1 VQTDFSLGDHRV
13 HPSLN
18 RIDGPGGPVQLEP
31 KVMEV
36 LTCLAGRQGAVV
48 SKEELVREVWDGRF
62 VSDDVVWRSIGELR
76 RALGDDTRKALIE
89 TIPKRGYRL
98 VVAAPDEETHS
109 ARLPEPP
116 PPVQPHLIP
125 RRLLAAAFLL
135 GFGSLAI
142 ILLLSARR
150 APMPAAVTPQIQ
162 TPHRVRLAVLPFE
175 NLSGDPAQDWFSD
188 GLTDELI
195 SHLGGLRPAALGVI
209 GRTSVMSLK
218 HQGGDLAR
226 IGRQLGADYLLE
238 GSVRREG
245 ERVRVT
251 ARLIQAS
258 DQTTVWSD
266 RQDLDLVGTMRF
278 QGRVAEQVANAIAPA
293 LLPGDQATAAAA
305 KSAATNP
312 AAHDAYLEALW
323 FLNRGMPDDLRKSVP
338 AFEKAVALDPGSAA
352 AHAGL
357 ADAVHLL
364 TLFGVLPPRDAYPRA
379 EAEARKALELDPLDP
394 GLADTHATLGTILFR
409 YHFDG
414 PAAEA
419 EFQRALAINPSS
431 AAAHHDYAWL
441 LVAEHRFDEAVR
453 EIHAA
458 QTLEPLSVRANAD
471 VGWVYF
477 RARRD
482 GDAIHQMQR
491 TLELE
496 PRFLSARLC
505 LERAFVRTGRLADA
519 LAQAREGARQQ
530 GMTDADLA
538 ALPADPP
545 AALRRIGTW
554 RIAGLA
560 EHGKTAWV
568 SPYTLAAQYAELGDA
583 DHTFSELDRA
593 FTERDPSLVS
603 ADVDP
608 AFDGVRSD
616 PRFAALVARIG
627 LRRG

>member
-1 VQTDFSLGDHRV
+1 MQTDFSLGVYRV

-18 RIDGPGGPVQLEP
+18 RIDGPVGSVQLEP

-36 LTCLAGRQGAVV
+36 LTCLASRQGAVV
-48 SKEELVREVWDGRF
+48 SKEELVREVWEGRF

-76 RALGDDTRKALIE
+76 RALGDDSRKALIE

-98 VVAAPDEETHS
+98 VAPGP

-116 PPVQPHLIP
+116 PLVQPHLIP

-135 GFGSLAI
+135 GFGSLAL

-150 APMPAAVTPQIQ
+150 APVPAAVAP
-162 TPHRVRLAVLPFE
+162 PHRVRLAVLPFE

-195 SHLGGLRPAALGVI
+195 SRLGALRPAALGVI

-238 GSVRREG
+238 GSVRRDG
-245 ERVRVT
+245 DKVRVT

-266 RQDLDLVGTMRF
+266 RQDLDLAGTIRF
-278 QGRVAEQVANAIAPA
+278 QGRVAETVANAIAPA
-293 LLPGDQATAAAA
+293 LLPATAAAP
-305 KSAATNP
+305 AATNP

-338 AFEKAVALDPGSAA
+338 AFEKAVALDPRSAA

-364 TLFGVLPPRDAYPRA
+364 ALFGVLPPRDAYPRA
-379 EAEARKALELDPLDP
+379 EAEARKALELDPA
-394 GLADTHATLGTILFR
+394 LADTHATLGTILFR
-409 YHFDG
+409 FHFDG
-414 PAAEA
+414 PAAET

-441 LVAEHRFDEAVR
+441 LVAERRFDEAVR

-491 TLELE
+491 TLKLE

-505 LERAFVRTGRLADA
+505 LERAFVRTGRPVDA
-519 LAQAREGARQQ
+519 LEQAREGAHQE

-538 ALPADPP
+538 ALPADPQ
-545 AALRRIGTW
+545 AALRRIGAW
-554 RIAGLA
+554 RLNRL
-560 EHGKTAWV
+560 EERGKTGWV
-568 SPYTLAAQYAELGDA
+568 SPYTLAAQYAELGDTGRA
-583 DHTFSELDRA
+583 FAELDRA

-603 ADVDP
+603 AGVDP

>member
-1 VQTDFSLGDHRV
+1 MQTDFSLGVYRV

-18 RIDGPGGPVQLEP
+18 RIDGPDGSVQLEP

-48 SKEELVREVWDGRF
+48 SKEELVREVWEGRF

-76 RALGDDTRKALIE
+76 RALGDDSRKALIE

-98 VVAAPDEETHS
+98 VAPGS
-109 ARLPEPP
+109 ASLPEPP
-116 PPVQPHLIP
+116 PPIHPQLIP

-135 GFGSLAI
+135 GFGSLAL

-150 APMPAAVTPQIQ
+150 APVPGAVVE
-162 TPHRVRLAVLPFE
+162 PHRVRLAVLPFE

-195 SHLGGLRPAALGVI
+195 SRLGALRPAALGVI

-238 GSVRREG
+238 GSVRRDG
-245 ERVRVT
+245 DKVRVT

-266 RQDLDLVGTMRF
+266 RQDLDLAGTIRF
-278 QGRVAEQVANAIAPA
+278 QSHVAETVANAIAPA
-293 LLPGDQATAAAA
+293 LLPASAAAP
-305 KSAATNP
+305 AATNP

-338 AFEKAVALDPGSAA
+338 AFEKAVALDPRSAA
-352 AHAGL
+352 SHAGL
-357 ADAVHLL
+357 ADAVHFLA
-364 TLFGVLPPRDAYPRA
+364 LFGVLPPRDAYPRA
-379 EAEARKALELDPLDP
+379 ETEARKALELDPA
-394 GLADTHATLGTILFR
+394 LADTHATLGTILFR
-409 YHFDG
+409 FHFDG
-414 PAAEA
+414 PAAET

-441 LVAEHRFDEAVR
+441 LVAERRFDEAVR

-491 TLELE
+491 TLKLE

-505 LERAFVRTGRLADA
+505 LERAFVRTGRPVDA
-519 LAQAREGARQQ
+519 LDQAREGAHQE

-538 ALPADPP
+538 ALPADPQ

-554 RIAGLA
+554 RLNRL
-560 EHGKTAWV
+560 EERGKTGWA
-568 SPYTLAAQYAELGDA
+568 SPYTLAAQYAELGDSGRA
-583 DHTFSELDRA
+583 FAELDRA

-616 PRFAALVARIG
+616 PRFATLVARIG

>member
-1 VQTDFSLGDHRV
+1 VDTDFSLGDRRV

-76 RALGDDTRKALIE
+76 RALGDDTRKTLIE

-98 VVAAPDEETHS
+98 VVAEQEEEKHE
-109 ARLPEPP
+109 ALRPEPP
-116 PPVQPHLIP
+116 PPVHPHLIP

-150 APMPAAVTPQIQ
+150 APVPAAVSQ
-162 TPHRVRLAVLPFE
+162 PHRVRLAVLPFE

-195 SHLGGLRPAALGVI
+195 SRLGALRPAALGVI

-266 RQDLDLVGTMRF
+266 RQDLDLLGTMRF

-293 LLPGDQATAAAA
+293 LLPGGKTATAP
-305 KSAATNP
+305 ATNP

-338 AFEKAVALDPGSAA
+338 AFEKAVALDPQSAA

-364 TLFGVLPPRDAYPRA
+364 ALFGVLPPRDAYPRA
-379 EAEARKALELDPLDP
+379 EAEARKALELDHLEP

-441 LVAEHRFDEAVR
+441 LVAERRLDEAVR

-545 AALRRIGTW
+545 AALRRISAW
-554 RIAGLA
+554 RLAGLI
-560 EHGKTAWV
+560 ERGKTAWV

-583 DHTFSELDRA
+583 GHTFAELDRA

-608 AFDGVRSD
+608 AFDGVRAD
-616 PRFAALVARIG
+616 PRFAVLVARIG